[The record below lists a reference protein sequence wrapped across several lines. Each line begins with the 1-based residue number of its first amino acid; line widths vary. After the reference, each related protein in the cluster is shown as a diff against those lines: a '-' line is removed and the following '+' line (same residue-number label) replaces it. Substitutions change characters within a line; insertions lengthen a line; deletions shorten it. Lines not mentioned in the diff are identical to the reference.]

1 MKIRYKFLIGII
13 GILLIISA
21 GLSIWLLNP
30 YEPMN
35 DALEVMNTSNAVKVT
50 DEGWYVF
57 EPSDHKVETSFIF
70 YPGGR
75 VKAEAYIPLA
85 YNIAKSGYKVI
96 IIPMPVN
103 LAVFGINKADRVINK
118 YQDINHW
125 VIGGHSLGGSMAA
138 RYANNNPSKISGL
151 ILLASY
157 PAESDDLSN
166 SDIDALSIYARKDG
180 FVTIDKINNTKE
192 LLPENTIWK
201 EIKGGNH
208 SQFGY
213 YGFQKGDIKADIS
226 REEQHDEVV
235 KIISEF
241 LSNIWSLKEN
251 GETFTQT
258 IIYYSLLT
266 TLQY

>member
-1 MKIRYKFLIGII
+1 MKTRYKFLIGIL

-21 GLSIWLLNP
+21 GLAIWLLNP

-35 DALEVMNTSNAVKVT
+35 YAMEVMNTSNTVKVTDT

-57 EPSDHKVETSFIF
+57 EPFDHKVKTGLIF

-103 LAVFGINKADRVINK
+103 LAVFGINRAERVMDK
-118 YQDINHW
+118 YQDIDHW
-125 VIGGHSLGGSMAA
+125 VIGGHSLGGAMAA
-138 RYANNNPSKISGL
+138 RYANNNTSKISGL

-166 SDIDALSIYARKDG
+166 RNINILSIYATKDG
-180 FVTIDKINNTKE
+180 FATPEKITSSRE
-192 LLPENTIWK
+192 LLPEDTVWK
-201 EIKGGNH
+201 EIVGGNH

-213 YGFQKGDIKADIS
+213 YGFQSGDNKADIS
-226 REEQHDEVV
+226 RKEQQIIIVNTVV
-235 KIISEF
+235 GF
-241 LSNIWSLKEN
+241 MNN
-251 GETFTQT
+251 T
-258 IIYYSLLT
+258 
-266 TLQY
+266 